1 MLKIQVLGHG
11 LIPRIQSIAPRK
23 EPFMADYNW
32 IALILSTPG
41 LEVNYVDPTDNSIK
55 PLERTKFREIYDR
68 FENVE
73 YKDDAVEEAAA
84 PQQAPVAPKPK
95 FEEVKPVEEKK
106 IEEPNEEAKKD
117 QLHNL
122 LDATTSHKE
131 DFFMKPIMEE
141 KKDIPTEE
149 KKEDSFKI
157 DRVENESNDYQ
168 RNNGKKNKH
177 NH

>member
-95 FEEVKPVEEKK
+95 FEEVKSVEEKK
-106 IEEPNEEAKKD
+106 IEEPKEEAKK
-117 QLHNL
+117 
-122 LDATTSHKE
+122 E
-131 DFFMKPIMEE
+131 DFSMKPIMEE